1 VKKRSKLFL
10 LISGIIFAVGI
21 VLCLV
26 GVGIASSS
34 GEQLFATTKG
44 EDSYYTYSFGDGVT
58 DRIKISVEDAHV
70 NIFGGAEK
78 NYIEIVNFDE
88 NSSSY
93 SANGATVTF
102 TQTEEIEDIT
112 GLWES
117 GVGFKGLRHLF
128 VSGDTGKEKAVNV
141 YISND
146 EHVKNIE
153 IKLARGN
160 VEISD
165 LSKATDYSVSLESGR
180 VRISNVKTT
189 KSLAVNS
196 RGDASSTTVIL
207 DAVSAMSTEINA
219 KRAKLKAG
227 TLETDECNVSIG
239 SGSVE
244 MVFVPR
250 YELFSVDIATAGV
263 LDVDGDDSLSKTYS
277 YTNIPEDD
285 GKDDKEDEV
294 TLETS
299 SLKISGDNLKV
310 VLDTPLEDKTGADTT
325 SPMQ

>member
-1 VKKRSKLFL
+1 M
-10 LISGIIFAVGI
+10 LISGIILVIGI
-21 VLCLV
+21 VFCLI
-26 GVGIASSS
+26 GMGIASSS

-44 EDSYYTYSFGDGVT
+44 EDSYYTYTFGDGVT

-128 VSGDTGKEKAVNV
+128 VSGDNGGEKAVNI

-165 LSKATDYSVSLESGR
+165 LSRATDYSVSLESGK
-180 VRISNVKTT
+180 VKVSNVKTT
-189 KSLAVNS
+189 KSLAINS

-207 DAVSAMSTEINA
+207 DGVSTMSTEVNA

-227 TLETDECNVSIG
+227 ALETDECNVSIG

-244 MVFVPR
+244 MIFVPR
-250 YELFSVDIATAGV
+250 YELFCVDVVTAGV
-263 LDVDGDDSLSKTYS
+263 LEVDGDDTLSKTYN

-285 GKDDKEDEV
+285 GKDDKDDESV
-294 TLETS
+294 PDDS

-310 VLDTPLEDKTGADTT
+310 VLDTPLEDKTNAETT
-325 SPMQ
+325 APVE